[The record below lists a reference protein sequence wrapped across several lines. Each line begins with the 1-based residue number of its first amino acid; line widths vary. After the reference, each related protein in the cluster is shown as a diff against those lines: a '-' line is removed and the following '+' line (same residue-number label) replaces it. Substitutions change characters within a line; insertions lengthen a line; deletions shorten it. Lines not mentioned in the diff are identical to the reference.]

1 MRAVMYGAGNI
12 GRGFIGLLLSQS
24 GYTVSFVDV
33 NDTVINAMNEAHR
46 YPVDILVEGGVRE
59 EWAENISCVDGK
71 DAEAV
76 AEAIAEADVMATAVG
91 VNILKFIAAPVAG
104 GLKKRWASGNETPF
118 NIIICEN
125 LIGADKVL
133 RDLIAQ
139 NLEDSE
145 IEKLDA
151 LVGFVEASIG
161 RMVPVQ
167 TPEMQKGNPLR
178 VCVEEYDRLPL
189 DKAAVKGEFPPIKN
203 VIWYT
208 PFSFYIE
215 RKLYIHNMGHAM
227 TAYLGDLLGCEYI
240 WQAIENEVVEL
251 MVIRAMTASA
261 IALAKRHGG
270 DAAELYAHVQDLIRR
285 FANRGLGDTVKRV
298 GGDIRRK
305 LSPGDRLVGAY
316 KMCKEQGVDT
326 IYIEAAIA
334 AALCFTHDEVLREKS
349 AEEILSEI
357 SLLDAPTRIL
367 EIYAQFK
374 AGKSLA
380 GVLRTLKQEAE
391 R

>member
-1 MRAVMYGAGNI
+1 MQAVMYGAGNI

-24 GYTVSFVDV
+24 GYKVSFVDV
-33 NDTVINAMNEAHR
+33 NDTVINAMNDAHR
-46 YPVDILVEGGVRE
+46 YPVDILLEEGVKE
-59 EWAENISCVDGK
+59 EWAENIDCVDGK
-71 DAEAV
+71 DPEAV
-76 AEAIAEADVMATAVG
+76 ASAIAAADVMATAVG
-91 VNILKFIAAPVAG
+91 VNILKFIAAPIAG
-104 GLKKRWASGNETPF
+104 GLKKRWAEGNMTPF

-133 RDLIAQ
+133 HDLIAG
-139 NLEDSE
+139 NLSEEEVKHLDS
-145 IEKLDA
+145 

-178 VCVEEYDRLPL
+178 VCVEAYDRLPL
-189 DKAAVKGEFPPIKN
+189 DKAAVKGDFPPIKN

-208 PFSFYIE
+208 PFEFYIE
-215 RKLYIHNMGHAM
+215 RKLFIHNMGHAM

-240 WQAIENEVVEL
+240 WQAIENPTVEL

-261 IALAKRHGG
+261 IALAKRHDG
-270 DAAELYAHVQDLIRR
+270 DTADLFAHVQDLIRR

-305 LSPGDRLVGAY
+305 LSPGDRLVGAL
-316 KMCKEQGVDT
+316 KMCKEQNVDT

-334 AALCFTHDEVLREKS
+334 AALMFKHDDVLNEKS
-349 AEEILSEI
+349 AAEVLQEVSMLEDTERILSLYNRFKSGE
-357 SLLDAPTRIL
+357 SL
-367 EIYAQFK
+367 E
-374 AGKSLA
+374 S
-380 GVLRTLKQEAE
+380 VLRVLKQEAQ

>member
-24 GYTVSFVDV
+24 GYEVSFVDV
-33 NDTVINAMNEAHR
+33 NDTVIEAMNASHR
-46 YPVDILVEGGVRE
+46 YPVDILVEDGVRE

-71 DAEAV
+71 KPELV
-76 AEAIAEADVMATAVG
+76 AEAIAKADVMATAVG
-91 VNILKFIAAPVAG
+91 VNILKFIAAPIAG
-104 GLKKRWASGNETPF
+104 GLKKRWEEGNDTPF

-139 NLEDSE
+139 NLEE
-145 IEKLDA
+145 AETKKLDS

-178 VCVEEYDRLPL
+178 VCVEAYDILPL
-189 DKAAVKGEFPPIKN
+189 DKAAVRGEFPPIKN
-203 VIWYT
+203 VIWYA
-208 PFSFYIE
+208 PFSYYIE

-240 WQAIENEVVEL
+240 WQAIENPTVEL
-251 MVIRAMTASA
+251 LVIRAMTASA
-261 IALAKRHGG
+261 IALAKRHNG
-270 DAAELYAHVQDLIRR
+270 DTAALYAHVQDLIRR

-298 GGDIRRK
+298 GGDLRRK
-305 LSPGDRLVGAY
+305 LSSGDRLVGALR
-316 KMCKEQGVDT
+316 MCQEQNVDS

-334 AALCFTHDEVLREKS
+334 AALCFKYDDVLTEKTVDEVL
-349 AEEILSEI
+349 ADI
-357 SLLDAPTRIL
+357 SGLTDTARIL
-367 EIYAQFK
+367 AIYKRFS
-374 AGKSLA
+374 AGESLET
-380 GVLRTLKQEAE
+380 VLAALKQEAA

>member
-24 GYTVSFVDV
+24 GYEVSFVDV

-46 YPVDILVEGGVRE
+46 YPVDILVEGGIRE

-71 DAEAV
+71 NPEAV
-76 AEAIAEADVMATAVG
+76 AAAIAAADVMATAVG
-91 VNILKFIAAPVAG
+91 VNILKFIAAPIAG
-104 GLKKRWASGNETPF
+104 GLKKRWAEGNMTPF

-133 RDLIAQ
+133 HDLIAENMDAAEVE
-139 NLEDSE
+139 NLN
-145 IEKLDA
+145 A

-178 VCVEEYDRLPL
+178 VCVEAYDRLPL
-189 DKAAVKGEFPPIKN
+189 DKAAVKGEYPPIKN

-208 PFSFYIE
+208 PFEFYIE
-215 RKLYIHNMGHAM
+215 RKLFIHNMGHAM

-240 WQAIENEVVEL
+240 WQAIENSTVEL

-270 DAAELYAHVQDLIRR
+270 DAADLYAHVQDLIRR

-305 LSPGDRLVGAY
+305 LSPGDRLVGAL
-316 KMCKEQGVDT
+316 KMCKEQGVDS

-334 AALCFTHDEVLREKS
+334 AALCFKHDDVLNEKS
-349 AEEILSEI
+349 AEEILCEVSQL
-357 SLLDAPTRIL
+357 SDTARIL
-367 EIYAQFK
+367 AIYAQLK
-374 AGKSLA
+374 KGESLEN
-380 GVLRTLKQEAE
+380 VLAYLKQEAD

>member
-24 GYTVSFVDV
+24 GYQVSFVDV
-33 NDTVINAMNEAHR
+33 NDTVIEAMNTAHR
-46 YPVDILVEGGVRE
+46 YPVDVLLEEGTQEV
-59 EWAENISCVDGK
+59 WVENIDCVDGK
-71 DAEAV
+71 NAESV
-76 AEAIAEADVMATAVG
+76 AEAIAAADVMATAVG
-91 VNILKFIAAPVAG
+91 VNILKFIAAPIAG
-104 GLKKRWASGNETPF
+104 GLKKRWENGNMTPF

-133 RDLIAQ
+133 HDLIAQ
-139 NLEDSE
+139 NLSE
-145 IEKLDA
+145 AEIKNLDA

-178 VCVEEYDRLPL
+178 VCVEAYDRLPL

-208 PFSFYIE
+208 PFEFYIE

-240 WQAIENEVVEL
+240 WQAIENPTVEL

-270 DAAELYAHVQDLIRR
+270 DAADLFAHVQDLIRR

-305 LSPGDRLVGAY
+305 LSPGDRLVGAL
-316 KMCKEQGVDT
+316 KMCKEQNVDS

-334 AALCFTHDEVLREKS
+334 AALCFKHDPVLEEKT
-349 AEEILSEI
+349 AEEILSEV
-357 SLLDAPTRIL
+357 STLSDTERIL
-367 EIYAQFK
+367 AIYARFK
-374 AGKSLA
+374 NGESLESILKS
-380 GVLRTLKQEAE
+380 LKQEAA

>member
-24 GYTVSFVDV
+24 GYKVSFVDV

-46 YPVDILVEGGVRE
+46 YPVDILLETGTKE
-59 EWAENISCVDGK
+59 EWAENIDCVDGK
-71 DAEAV
+71 NPEAV
-76 AEAIAEADVMATAVG
+76 ATAIAEADVMATAVG
-91 VNILKFIAAPVAG
+91 VNILKFIAAPIAG
-104 GLKKRWASGNETPF
+104 GLKKRWAEGNMTPF

-133 RDLIAQ
+133 HDLIAE
-139 NLEDSE
+139 NLSDAEKQHLDS
-145 IEKLDA
+145 

-167 TPEMQKGNPLR
+167 TAEMQKGNPLR
-178 VCVEEYDRLPL
+178 VCVEAYDILPL
-189 DKAAVKGEFPPIKN
+189 DKAAVKGDFPPIKN
-203 VIWYT
+203 VIWYA
-208 PFSFYIE
+208 PFEFYIE
-215 RKLYIHNMGHAM
+215 RKLFIHNMGHAM

-240 WQAIENEVVEL
+240 WQAIENPTVEL

-270 DAAELYAHVQDLIRR
+270 DAAVLFAHVQDLIRR

-305 LSPGDRLVGAY
+305 LSPGDRLVGALN
-316 KMCKEQGVDT
+316 MCRAEGVDS

-334 AALCFTHDEVLREKS
+334 AALCFKHDDVLTEKS
-349 AEEILSEI
+349 AEEILGEVSNL
-357 SLLDAPTRIL
+357 SDTGRIL
-367 EIYAQFK
+367 EIYKQFK
-374 AGKSLA
+374 NGETLET
-380 GVLRTLKQEAE
+380 VLWNLKQEAQ

>member
-24 GYTVSFVDV
+24 GYKVSFVDV
-33 NDTVINAMNEAHR
+33 NEAVIRAMNEAHR
-46 YPVDILVEGGVRE
+46 YPVDILLEEGTRE
-59 EWAENISCVDGK
+59 DWVENIDCVDGK
-71 DAEAV
+71 DPEAV
-76 AEAIAEADVMATAVG
+76 AAAIAAADVMATAVG
-91 VNILKFIAAPVAG
+91 VNILKFIAAPIAG
-104 GLKKRWASGNETPF
+104 GLKKRWSEGNLTPF

-125 LIGADKVL
+125 LIGADRVL

-139 NLEDSE
+139 NLDAGEV
-145 IEKLDA
+145 EKLDS

-178 VCVEEYDRLPL
+178 VCVEAYDKLPL
-189 DKAAVKGEFPPIKN
+189 DKAAVKGDFPPIKN

-208 PFSFYIE
+208 PFEFYIE

-240 WQAIENEVVEL
+240 WQAIENPTVEL

-261 IALAKRHGG
+261 IALAKRHGD
-270 DAAELYAHVQDLIRR
+270 DAAPLFAHVQDLIRR

-298 GGDIRRK
+298 GGDLRRK
-305 LSPGDRLVGAY
+305 LSPGDRLVGAL
-316 KMCKEQGVDT
+316 KMCREQGVDSL
-326 IYIEAAIA
+326 YIEAAIA
-334 AALCFTHDEVLREKS
+334 AALCFRHDDL
-349 AEEILSEI
+349 AEEKTPAEILRDI
-357 SLLDAPTRIL
+357 STLEDAGRIL
-367 EIYAQFK
+367 AIYDRFK
-374 AGKSLA
+374 SGESLEA
-380 GVLRTLKQEAE
+380 VLVWLKQEAE

>member
-1 MRAVMYGAGNI
+1 MQAVMYGAGNI

-24 GYTVSFVDV
+24 GYKVSFVDV
-33 NDTVINAMNEAHR
+33 NDTVISAMNDAHR
-46 YPVDILVEGGVRE
+46 YPVDILLEEGVKE
-59 EWAENISCVDGK
+59 EWAENIDCVDGK
-71 DAEAV
+71 DPEAV
-76 AEAIAEADVMATAVG
+76 ASAIAAADVMATAVG
-91 VNILKFIAAPVAG
+91 VNILKFIAAPIAG
-104 GLKKRWASGNETPF
+104 GLKKRWAEGNMTPF

-133 RDLIAQ
+133 HDLIAG
-139 NLEDSE
+139 NLSEEEVKHLDS
-145 IEKLDA
+145 

-178 VCVEEYDRLPL
+178 VCVEAYDRLPL
-189 DKAAVKGEFPPIKN
+189 DKAAVKGDFPPIKN

-208 PFSFYIE
+208 PFEFYIE
-215 RKLYIHNMGHAM
+215 RKLFIHNMGHAM

-240 WQAIENEVVEL
+240 WQAIENPTVEL

-261 IALAKRHGG
+261 IALAKRHDG
-270 DAAELYAHVQDLIRR
+270 DTADLFAHVQDLIRR

-305 LSPGDRLVGAY
+305 LSPGDRLVGAL
-316 KMCKEQGVDT
+316 KMCKEQNVDT

-334 AALCFTHDEVLREKS
+334 AALMFKHDDVLNEKS
-349 AEEILSEI
+349 AAEILQEVSMLE
-357 SLLDAPTRIL
+357 DTERIL
-367 EIYAQFK
+367 SLYNRFK
-374 AGKSLA
+374 AGESLES
-380 GVLRTLKQEAE
+380 VLRVLKQEAQ

>member
-1 MRAVMYGAGNI
+1 MYGAGNI

-24 GYTVSFVDV
+24 GYKVSFVDV
-33 NDTVINAMNEAHR
+33 NEAVIRAMNEAHR
-46 YPVDILVEGGVRE
+46 YPVDILLEEGTRE
-59 EWAENISCVDGK
+59 DWVENIDCVDGK
-71 DAEAV
+71 DPEAV
-76 AEAIAEADVMATAVG
+76 AAAIAAADVMATAVG
-91 VNILKFIAAPVAG
+91 VNILKFIAAPIAG
-104 GLKKRWASGNETPF
+104 GLKKRWSEGNLTPF

-125 LIGADKVL
+125 LIGADRVL

-139 NLEDSE
+139 NLDAGEV
-145 IEKLDA
+145 EKLDS

-178 VCVEEYDRLPL
+178 VCVEAYDKLPL
-189 DKAAVKGEFPPIKN
+189 DKAAVKGDFPPIKN

-208 PFSFYIE
+208 PFEFYIE

-240 WQAIENEVVEL
+240 WQAIENPTVEL

-261 IALAKRHGG
+261 IALAKRHGD
-270 DAAELYAHVQDLIRR
+270 DAAPLFAHVQDLIRR

-298 GGDIRRK
+298 GGDLRRK
-305 LSPGDRLVGAY
+305 LSPGDRLVGAL
-316 KMCKEQGVDT
+316 KMCREQGVDSL
-326 IYIEAAIA
+326 YIEAAIA
-334 AALCFTHDEVLREKS
+334 AALCFRHDDL
-349 AEEILSEI
+349 AEEKTPAEILRDI
-357 SLLDAPTRIL
+357 STLEDAGRIL
-367 EIYAQFK
+367 AIYDRFK
-374 AGKSLA
+374 SGESLEA
-380 GVLRTLKQEAE
+380 VLVWLKQEAE

>member
-24 GYTVSFVDV
+24 GYKVSFVDV
-33 NDTVINAMNEAHR
+33 NDAVIAAMNNTHR
-46 YPVDILVEGGVRE
+46 YPVDILLEEGTRE
-59 EWAENISCVDGK
+59 DWVENIDCVDGK
-71 DAEAV
+71 DPAAV
-76 AEAIAEADVMATAVG
+76 AAAIAEADVMATAVG
-91 VNILKFIAAPVAG
+91 VNILKFIAAPIAG
-104 GLKKRWASGNETPF
+104 GLQKRWAEGNLTPF

-125 LIGADKVL
+125 LIGADRVL

-139 NLEDSE
+139 NLSEDE
-145 IEKLDA
+145 IEKLDR

-178 VCVEEYDRLPL
+178 VCVEAYDKLPL
-189 DKAAVKGEFPPIKN
+189 DKAAVKGDFPPIKN

-208 PFSFYIE
+208 PFEFYIE

-240 WQAIENEVVEL
+240 WQAIENPTVEL

-261 IALAKRHGG
+261 IALSKRHGD
-270 DAAELYAHVQDLIRR
+270 DAAPLFAHVQDLIRR

-298 GGDIRRK
+298 GGDLRRK
-305 LSPGDRLVGAY
+305 LSPSDRLVGALN
-316 KMCKEQGVDT
+316 MCREQGVDSL
-326 IYIEAAIA
+326 YIEAAIA
-334 AALCFTHDEVLREKS
+334 AALCFRHDDLAQEKS
-349 AEEILSEI
+349 AAEILTEI
-357 SLLDAPTRIL
+357 SGIADCERIL
-367 EIYAQFK
+367 TIYDRFH
-374 AGKSLA
+374 GGETLETVLA
-380 GVLRTLKQEAE
+380 FLKQEAD

>member
-1 MRAVMYGAGNI
+1 MKAVMYGAGNI

-24 GYTVSFVDV
+24 GYEVSFVDV
-33 NDTVINAMNEAHR
+33 NDTVITAMNEAHR
-46 YPVDILVEGGVRE
+46 YPVDILLESGTKE

-71 DAEAV
+71 NPEAV
-76 AEAIAEADVMATAVG
+76 AKAIAEADVMATAVG
-91 VNILKFIAAPVAG
+91 VNILKFIAAPIAG
-104 GLKKRWASGNETPF
+104 GLKKRWAEGNMAPF

-133 RDLIAQ
+133 HDLIAE
-139 NLEDSE
+139 NLSAD
-145 IEKLDA
+145 EKKNLDA

-178 VCVEEYDRLPL
+178 VCVEAYDILPL
-189 DKAAVKGEFPPIKN
+189 DKAAVKGDFPPIKN

-208 PFSFYIE
+208 PFEFYIE
-215 RKLYIHNMGHAM
+215 RKLFIHNMGHAM
-227 TAYLGDLLGCEYI
+227 TAYFGDILGCEYI
-240 WQAIENEVVEL
+240 WQAIENPTVEL
-251 MVIRAMTASA
+251 LVIRAMTASA

-270 DAAELYAHVQDLIRR
+270 DAGTLFAHVQDLIRR

-305 LSPGDRLVGAY
+305 LSQGDRLVGALN
-316 KMCKEQGVDT
+316 MCRAEGVDSL
-326 IYIEAAIA
+326 YIEAAIA
-334 AALCFTHDEVLREKS
+334 AALCFSHDDVLQEKS
-349 AEEILSEI
+349 AEEILKEFSQL
-357 SLLDAPTRIL
+357 SDTGRIL
-367 EIYAQFK
+367 DIYKKLKGGITLEA
-374 AGKSLA
+374 L
-380 GVLRTLKQEAE
+380 LLELKQEAQ

>member
-24 GYTVSFVDV
+24 GYQVSFVDV
-33 NDTVINAMNEAHR
+33 NDTVISAMNESHR
-46 YPVDILVEGGVRE
+46 YPVDILLEEGTRE
-59 EWAENISCVDGK
+59 DWVENIDCVDGK
-71 DAEAV
+71 DASAV
-76 AEAIAEADVMATAVG
+76 AAAIAAADVMATAVG
-91 VNILKFIAAPVAG
+91 VNILKFIAAPIAG
-104 GLKKRWASGNETPF
+104 GLKKRWEEGNLTPF

-125 LIGADKVL
+125 LIGADRVL

-139 NLEDSE
+139 NLDEAE
-145 IEKLDA
+145 IEKLDS

-178 VCVEEYDRLPL
+178 VCVEAYDKLPL
-189 DKAAVKGEFPPIKN
+189 DKAAVKGDFPPIKN

-208 PFSFYIE
+208 PFEFYIQ

-227 TAYLGDLLGCEYI
+227 TAYLGDLMGYEYI
-240 WQAIENEVVEL
+240 WQAIENPTIEL

-261 IALAKRHGG
+261 IALAKRHGD
-270 DAAELYAHVQDLIRR
+270 DAAPLFAHVQDLIRR

-298 GGDIRRK
+298 GGDLRRK
-305 LSPGDRLVGAY
+305 LSPNDRLVGTLT
-316 KMCKEQGVDT
+316 MCKEQNVDSL
-326 IYIEAAIA
+326 YIEAAIA
-334 AALCFTHDEVLREKS
+334 AALCFKHDTLEMS
-349 AEEILSEI
+349 PAEMLTEISGLADTERILSIYERMHGGE
-357 SLLDAPTRIL
+357 SL
-367 EIYAQFK
+367 E
-374 AGKSLA
+374 S
-380 GVLRTLKQEAE
+380 VLWYLKQEAE

>member
-12 GRGFIGLLLSQS
+12 GRGFIGLLLSKS
-24 GYTVSFVDV
+24 GYEVSFVDV
-33 NDTVINAMNEAHR
+33 NDTVIRAMNEARR
-46 YPVDILVEGGVRE
+46 YPVDILLEDGVKE
-59 EWAENISCVDGK
+59 EWAENIDCVDGK
-71 DAEAV
+71 DADAV
-76 AEAIAEADVMATAVG
+76 AEAISKADVMATAVG
-91 VNILKFIAAPVAG
+91 VNILKFIAAPIAG
-104 GLKKRWASGNETPF
+104 GLKKRWAEGNLTPF

-133 RDLIAQ
+133 HDLIAE
-139 NLEDSE
+139 NLSGDE
-145 IEKLDA
+145 IQKLDS
-151 LVGFVEASIG
+151 LIGFVEASIG

-178 VCVEEYDRLPL
+178 VCVEAYDKLPL
-189 DKAAVKGEFPPIKN
+189 DKAAVKGEYPPIQN
-203 VIWYT
+203 VIWYA
-208 PFSFYIE
+208 PFEFYIE
-215 RKLYIHNMGHAM
+215 RKLFIHNMGHAM

-240 WQAIENEVVEL
+240 WQAIENPTVEL

-270 DAAELYAHVQDLIRR
+270 DTSDLYNHVQDLIRR

-305 LSPGDRLVGAY
+305 LSPHDRLVGAMQ
-316 KMCKEQGVDT
+316 MCLEQGVDS

-334 AALCFTHDEVLREKS
+334 AALCFTHDPVLEEKS
-349 AEEILSEI
+349 AEDILKEVSGLENP
-357 SLLDAPTRIL
+357 DRIL
-367 EIYAQFK
+367 RFYARFK
-374 AGKSLA
+374 QGESLES
-380 GVLRTLKQEAE
+380 VLLSLKQEAL

>member
-1 MRAVMYGAGNI
+1 MKAVMYGAGNI

-24 GYTVSFVDV
+24 GYEVSFVDV
-33 NDTVINAMNEAHR
+33 NDTVICAMNDAHR
-46 YPVDILVEGGVRE
+46 YPVDILLESGTKE

-71 DAEAV
+71 NPEAV
-76 AEAIAEADVMATAVG
+76 AEAIANADVMATAVG
-91 VNILKFIAAPVAG
+91 VNILKFIAAPIAG
-104 GLKKRWASGNETPF
+104 GLKKRWAEGNMTPF

-133 RDLIAQ
+133 HDLIAE
-139 NLEDSE
+139 NLSDG
-145 IEKLDA
+145 EKENLDA

-178 VCVEEYDRLPL
+178 VCVEAYDILPL
-189 DKAAVKGEFPPIKN
+189 DKAAVKGDFPPIKN

-208 PFSFYIE
+208 PFEFYIE
-215 RKLYIHNMGHAM
+215 RKLFIHNMGHAM
-227 TAYLGDLLGCEYI
+227 TAYFGDILGCEYI
-240 WQAIENEVVEL
+240 WQAIENPTVEL
-251 MVIRAMTASA
+251 LVIRAMTASA

-270 DAAELYAHVQDLIRR
+270 DTADLFAHVQDLIRR

-305 LSPGDRLVGAY
+305 LSKGDRLVGALN
-316 KMCKEQGVDT
+316 MCRAEGVDS

-334 AALCFTHDEVLREKS
+334 AALLFSHDDVLKEKS
-349 AEEILSEI
+349 AEEILKEYSEL
-357 SLLDAPTRIL
+357 SDTGRIL
-367 EIYAQFK
+367 EIYK
-374 AGKSLA
+374 KLKDGMSLET
-380 GVLRTLKQEAE
+380 LLSNLKQEAK

>member
-24 GYTVSFVDV
+24 GYKVSFVDV
-33 NDTVINAMNEAHR
+33 NEAVIRAMNEAHR
-46 YPVDILVEGGVRE
+46 YPVDILLEEGTRE
-59 EWAENISCVDGK
+59 DWVENIDCVDGK
-71 DAEAV
+71 DPEAV
-76 AEAIAEADVMATAVG
+76 AAAIAAADVMATAVG
-91 VNILKFIAAPVAG
+91 VNILKFIAAPIAG
-104 GLKKRWASGNETPF
+104 GLKKRWSEGNLTPF

-125 LIGADKVL
+125 LIGADRVL

-139 NLEDSE
+139 NLDAGEV
-145 IEKLDA
+145 EKLDS

-178 VCVEEYDRLPL
+178 VCVEAYDKLPL
-189 DKAAVKGEFPPIKN
+189 DKAAVKGDFPPIKN

-208 PFSFYIE
+208 PFEFYIE

-240 WQAIENEVVEL
+240 WQAIENPTVEL

-261 IALAKRHGG
+261 IALAKRHG
-270 DAAELYAHVQDLIRR
+270 DEAAPLFAHVQDLIRR

-298 GGDIRRK
+298 GGDLRRK
-305 LSPGDRLVGAY
+305 LSPGDRLVGAL
-316 KMCKEQGVDT
+316 KMCREQGVDSL
-326 IYIEAAIA
+326 YIEAAIA
-334 AALCFTHDEVLREKS
+334 AALCFRHDDL
-349 AEEILSEI
+349 AEEKTPAEILRDI
-357 SLLDAPTRIL
+357 STLEDAGRIL
-367 EIYAQFK
+367 AIYDRFK
-374 AGKSLA
+374 SGESLEA
-380 GVLRTLKQEAE
+380 VLVWLKQEAE

>member
-24 GYTVSFVDV
+24 GYRVSFVDV
-33 NDTVINAMNEAHR
+33 NDAVISAMNEAHR
-46 YPVDILVEGGVRE
+46 YPVDILLEEGTRE
-59 EWAENISCVDGK
+59 DWVENIDCVDGK
-71 DAEAV
+71 DPEAV
-76 AEAIAEADVMATAVG
+76 AAAIAAADVMATAVG
-91 VNILKFIAAPVAG
+91 VNVLKFIAAPIAG
-104 GLKKRWASGNETPF
+104 GLKKRWSEGNLAPF

-125 LIGADKVL
+125 LIGADRVL

-139 NLEDSE
+139 NLDDGDL
-145 IEKLDA
+145 EKLDS

-178 VCVEEYDRLPL
+178 VCVEAYDKLPL
-189 DKAAVKGEFPPIKN
+189 DKAAVKGDFPPIKN

-240 WQAIENEVVEL
+240 WQAIENPTVEL

-261 IALAKRHGG
+261 IALAKRHGD
-270 DAAELYAHVQDLIRR
+270 DAAPLFSHVQDLIRR

-298 GGDIRRK
+298 GGDLRRK
-305 LSPGDRLVGAY
+305 LSPEDRLVGALN
-316 KMCKEQGVDT
+316 MCREQGVDSL
-326 IYIEAAIA
+326 YIEAAIA
-334 AALCFTHDEVLREKS
+334 AALCFGHDDLAQEKTS
-349 AEEILSEI
+349 AEILRDI
-357 SLLDAPTRIL
+357 SNVEDTGRIL
-367 EIYAQFK
+367 AICDRFK
-374 AGKSLA
+374 SGEGLEA
-380 GVLRTLKQEAE
+380 VLVWLKQEAE

>member
-1 MRAVMYGAGNI
+1 MYGAGNI

-24 GYTVSFVDV
+24 GYKVSFVDV
-33 NDTVINAMNEAHR
+33 NDTVIAAMNSENR
-46 YPVDILVEGGVRE
+46 YPVDILLEDGTKE
-59 EWAENISCVDGK
+59 EWVENIDCVDGK
-71 DAEAV
+71 NPEAV
-76 AEAIAEADVMATAVG
+76 ADAIAGADVMATAVG
-91 VNILKFIAAPVAG
+91 VNILKFIAAPIAG
-104 GLKKRWASGNETPF
+104 GLKKRWANGNMTPF

-133 RDLIAQ
+133 RDLIAG
-139 NLEDSE
+139 NLSEEEVKHLDS
-145 IEKLDA
+145 

-167 TPEMQKGNPLR
+167 TPEMQKGNALR
-178 VCVEEYDRLPL
+178 VCVEAYDKLPL

-208 PFSFYIE
+208 PFEFYIE

-240 WQAIENEVVEL
+240 WQAIENPVVEL

-261 IALAKRHGG
+261 IALAKRHGD
-270 DAAELYAHVQDLIRR
+270 DAAPLFAHVQDLIRR

-305 LSPGDRLVGAY
+305 LSPGDRLVGAL
-316 KMCKEQGVDT
+316 KMCKEQGVDSL
-326 IYIEAAIA
+326 YIEAAIA
-334 AALCFTHDEVLREKS
+334 AALCFSHDDICKEKTP
-349 AEEILSEI
+349 AEILQEI
-357 SLLDAPTRIL
+357 STLEDTERIL
-367 EIYAQFK
+367 SICARFK
-374 AGKSLA
+374 AGESLES
-380 GVLRTLKQEAE
+380 VLWFLKQEAE